1 MAASSRPGQ
10 GPRPRPLL
18 VADTGG
24 PVGSVGPEA
33 GAKADVVAQDRARW
47 VELDWPAPSA
57 MAAFMSLLRTH
68 QEIVSAAHAALPD
81 GDMSI
86 TEYAALVA
94 IAMAPDQRQ
103 PLGKI
108 AERLMI
114 GNGRCSYLIDRLEK
128 RRWVKRQPHPVDGR
142 TTLACLTKSGIKAV
156 NEATEAL
163 ATANFGFGDVGDET
177 LESVV
182 ECLAQARPAVAP
194 RSRRAQRQA

>member
-1 MAASSRPGQ
+1 MAAN
-10 GPRPRPLL
+10 PRPRPRPRL
-18 VADTGG
+18 VADTG
-24 PVGSVGPEA
+24 A
-33 GAKADVVAQDRARW
+33 GAGAAAAAADGDSGGGGAKTDLVAQDRARW

-68 QEIVSAAHAALPD
+68 QEIVSAAHGALPD

-114 GNGRCSYLIDRLEK
+114 GNGRCSYVIDRLEK
-128 RRWVKRQPHPVDGR
+128 R
-142 TTLACLTKSGIKAV
+142 
-156 NEATEAL
+156 
-163 ATANFGFGDVGDET
+163 
-177 LESVV
+177 
-182 ECLAQARPAVAP
+182 
-194 RSRRAQRQA
+194 